1 MPTYVAA
8 ILGVLAAIACTVLMF
23 IMVLPEKK
31 RDTLPKFFVLVHDF
45 FNFKILVVEYL
56 LKGIYMLA
64 TFFSLGYGFFLLF
77 SGTTDLWTGKFQ
89 SSAGTGLLVMI
100 VGPVVIRLLYEFT
113 MMFLILVKNTTQINK
128 KMPKDN
134 Q

>member
-8 ILGVLAAIACTVLMF
+8 ILGIIAAIACTVLMF
-23 IMVLPEKK
+23 VMVLPEKK

-64 TFFSLGYGFFLLF
+64 TFFSIGYGFFLLF
-77 SGTTDLWTGKFQ
+77 SGTKSLFGEFHST
-89 SSAGTGLLVMI
+89 AGTGLLVMI
-100 VGPVVIRLLYEFT
+100 FGPIIIRLLYEFT

-128 KMPKDN
+128 KMPKD
-134 Q
+134 